1 MATWTTLRRLAG
13 SRKVTAAAATG
24 GWTSLFDGKSMD
36 AWRGYKMTT
45 MPEGWSIAIAT
56 HLALCPHCR
65 RYRSQMEL
73 IGEAARLRR
82 AHRADPARV
91 AALQT
96 RIVRR
101 LLSRGGSRGED

>member
-1 MATWTTLRRLAG
+1 MTVPINCHGVCLWLSRGEAEDASWPAALLA
-13 SRKVTAAAATG
+13 RA
-24 GWTSLFDGKSMD
+24 
-36 AWRGYKMTT
+36 
-45 MPEGWSIAIAT
+45 